1 MYKLPDVRQD
11 ELAIEMCEEVR
22 EIETLEDYGYNTV
35 KLKRQREDQ
44 IVLAKL
50 GIDLWEQDPWGKEE
64 EDNESSDGKGND

>member
-1 MYKLPDVRQD
+1 MY
-11 ELAIEMCEEVR
+11 
-22 EIETLEDYGYNTV
+22 
-35 KLKRQREDQ
+35 EDQ

>member
-35 KLKRQREDQ
+35 KLKRQR
-44 IVLAKL
+44 K
-50 GIDLWEQDPWGKEE
+50 
-64 EDNESSDGKGND
+64 DNVCMKIK